1 MKKCKFITAENS
13 ELTLENKKMTYCGVI
28 SHLKWYKNMD
38 NIIYLLQ
45 LHILIILKLNKYFF
59 F

>member
-28 SHLKWYKNMD
+28 SHLKMV
-38 NIIYLLQ
+38 Q
-45 LHILIILKLNKYFF
+45 KYGQYYIFVAITYSHNS
-59 F
+59 